1 MAKKK
6 NGKPSPKPAK
16 PKKEQ
21 QPPPWQEVMLRR
33 VAKLK
38 SLDAVFYGYDSG
50 GICHVFW
57 IVKEHHD
64 APYKEALKQE
74 KEITTEYPNV
84 PFYFHF
90 RARQGRD
97 PARTAPRGLEPLYIR
112 HE

>member
-6 NGKPSPKPAK
+6 PEKPAGQPAK
-16 PKKEQ
+16 PKKKPE
-21 QPPPWQEVMLRR
+21 PPWQEVMLRR

-38 SLDAVFYGYDSG
+38 GIDAVFYGYDAG

-57 IVKEHHD
+57 IVAEHRD
-64 APYKEALKQE
+64 APYKEALKEE
-74 KEITTEYPNV
+74 KAITNAYPEV

-90 RARQGRD
+90 RAHQGRD
-97 PARTAPRGLEPLYIR
+97 PGHTGPRGLEALYIR

>member
-6 NGKPSPKPAK
+6 SARRPAK
-16 PKKEQ
+16 SKNAKAPT
-21 QPPPWQEVMLRR
+21 WQEAMLRR

-38 SLDAVFYGYDSG
+38 GIDAVFYGYDAG

-57 IVKEHHD
+57 IVAEHRD
-64 APYKEALKQE
+64 APYKEALKEE
-74 KEITTEYPNV
+74 KAITSAYPEV

-90 RARQGRD
+90 RAHQGRD
-97 PARTAPRGLEPLYIR
+97 PADTGPRGLEALYLR